1 MCGIAGYIDLRRKT
15 ATHILQDMTD
25 LVKHR
30 GPDDEGY
37 TLFEGS
43 NIQMCFGKET
53 ISQIKNRQDFSS
65 IEKQKEKFY
74 FMGLGHRRLS
84 IIDLSEHG
92 HQPMADEGQEL
103 FLTYNGEIYNY
114 IEIKK
119 ELKEKGYQ
127 FTTTADSEVI
137 LNAYKEWGENCVK
150 KFNGMWAFAIYDRKR
165 QCLFC
170 SRDRLGVKPFYYYY
184 NDQKGLFVF
193 GSELKQI
200 IAHPEIKREIN
211 AEILAVNMVLGIS
224 DYDNETL
231 IKDVHLLGAG
241 ENMILSFVDTL
252 KMEKK
257 DKYWDLADRVYALQ
271 SENYVDLVGEML
283 ESSVCLR
290 LRSDAKLGALLSGG
304 LDSSALVTL
313 ISNHIDGLET
323 FTSCYHDSP
332 ENDEKYFAQL
342 INKNS
347 GCVENL
353 VYPECKDIQK
363 DFERIV
369 WHTEGISSYTLIGT
383 DKVIR
388 AAREKGIKV
397 ILNGQA
403 GDETMFGYERYYAF
417 YYFELLKRLKW
428 GTFFR
433 EFKLGSEHSKLTMK
447 EMMQYLLYFKNPSLR
462 SHLKIKQIKDYCT
475 QDLLKNYQLNQVK
488 KFIAPTNL
496 EELQYNELRHV
507 QLTHILRWDD
517 RLYMANSVES
527 RVPFVDYR
535 FVELAANIP
544 NQKKIENGYTKALVR
559 KYMDDKMPK
568 EVTWRTNKMG
578 FGAPTNR
585 WAGGYS
591 SDYIHDIFTNAKSKR
606 FFHTEAFRNLYQK
619 DPGNSMIQ
627 KFISTEMFFRLFQV
641 ES

>member
-43 NIQMCFGKET
+43 NVQMCFGKET

-92 HQPMADEGQEL
+92 HQPMADERQEL

-283 ESSVCLR
+283 ESSVRLR

-397 ILNGQA
+397 ILNGVA
-403 GDETMFGYERYYAF
+403 HR
-417 YYFELLKRLKW
+417 
-428 GTFFR
+428 
-433 EFKLGSEHSKLTMK
+433 
-447 EMMQYLLYFKNPSLR
+447 
-462 SHLKIKQIKDYCT
+462 
-475 QDLLKNYQLNQVK
+475 
-488 KFIAPTNL
+488 
-496 EELQYNELRHV
+496 
-507 QLTHILRWDD
+507 
-517 RLYMANSVES
+517 
-527 RVPFVDYR
+527 
-535 FVELAANIP
+535 
-544 NQKKIENGYTKALVR
+544 
-559 KYMDDKMPK
+559 
-568 EVTWRTNKMG
+568 
-578 FGAPTNR
+578 
-585 WAGGYS
+585 
-591 SDYIHDIFTNAKSKR
+591 
-606 FFHTEAFRNLYQK
+606 
-619 DPGNSMIQ
+619 
-627 KFISTEMFFRLFQV
+627 
-641 ES
+641 